1 MLVAL
6 IPIVTLAVDGADRSM
21 FGGAYVV
28 DNYALALKA
37 FFLVATYITILVS
50 VDYIESGDYYK
61 GEFYFLLLTS
71 TLGHERHGVGARP
84 DHDLRRARD

>member
-1 MLVAL
+1 M
-6 IPIVTLAVDGADRSM
+6 TLAVDGTDRSM

-37 FFLVATYITILVS
+37 FFLVVTYVTILVS

-61 GEFYFLLLTS
+61 GEFYFLLLVVDARA
-71 TLGHERHGVGARP
+71 ERHGVGPRP